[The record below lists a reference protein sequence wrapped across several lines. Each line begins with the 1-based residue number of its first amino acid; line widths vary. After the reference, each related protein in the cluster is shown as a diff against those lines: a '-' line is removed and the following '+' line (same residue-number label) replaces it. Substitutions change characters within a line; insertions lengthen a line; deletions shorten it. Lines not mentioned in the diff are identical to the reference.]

1 MVEWWGDEQV
11 TLGRIMVHMTTETCR
26 HAGHADFGRE
36 LIDGKVGYATWGSGV
51 HEHDASWW
59 RTFRDRVEEEARR
72 AAD

>member
-1 MVEWWGDEQV
+1 VVEWWGDEQV
-11 TLGRIMVHMTTETCR
+11 TLGRIMVHVTTETCR
-26 HAGHADFGRE
+26 YAGHADLGRE